1 MILRVRRRTVV
12 VFRQSAGSPDSYV
25 TPRLAEPTPVRRRLH
40 IGVLIAAIGLTHLAR
55 GARARWRLIL
65 VAATLTTASI
75 VLGGGAWGM
84 LYFGGICY
92 LLHALLTPARPDAE
106 RTLRSELRH
115 ELARYRTTAQ
125 RRDLAATLDRYPD
138 GITCELRD
146 VLTIF

>member
-1 MILRVRRRTVV
+1 V
-12 VFRQSAGSPDSYV
+12 VFRQSAGLADSYV
-25 TPRLAEPTPVRRRLH
+25 APKLAEPAPVRRRMH
-40 IGVLIAAIGLTHLAR
+40 VGVLIAAIGLTHLAR

-84 LYFGGICY
+84 LYFGGTCY
-92 LLHALLTPARPDAE
+92 LLHALLTPGRPDAE
-106 RTLRSELRH
+106 RRRRSELWR
-115 ELARYRTTAQ
+115 ELAGYRTSAQ

-146 VLTIF
+146 VLAPS